1 MDEDFKDPFDYND
14 IIPLDFKSKTSIP
27 QVFEEIYKNTENTK
41 IDWKKRELALKKIGR
56 ICLGNHG
63 KSEIFLQFFNG
74 QIYSNLGLQLSD
86 LRSSLMKDACRII
99 SLCAREL
106 GTLIESSILHL
117 MTQYIL
123 FKIAGNSN
131 KVISDN
137 SSKCVLNIVKYVH
150 SVKVIINVCE
160 QKVLKANV
168 VRVLVAQCIY
178 YIMCLYKKNLILKT
192 IGILLDT
199 IKSLLSDPNSEVRS
213 TSRRVF
219 IAYKKRFPEE
229 ADEFYNELEKSVQKQ
244 INEDEKIYWDFTFIK
259 VDNSIDNNPT
269 NPIPNKNKILYSN
282 DKLPKSEEVKYSP
295 KNSSNEDI
303 KKNIYNDINIINNDQ
318 NNDNIINNINE
329 EDNNSPL
336 KESDEIN
343 INSNNIKNEF
353 KFTNLNLLR
362 QQKQNR
368 KNKSQQKRHLSKNI
382 LKSPN
387 KNLNSSKN
395 EDENNFTSEK
405 KDLNEIKNNNIKNN
419 LNKNKIS
426 KSQKKNIS
434 KKKTLTEE
442 KIIILIKKLDETNN
456 IDDKLLV
463 FQYIFND
470 FTQILKDINNFSEVS
485 IRKFID
491 IHIEYLGV
499 ENKSLIS
506 QVIKNL
512 MRMIFYMNQIF
523 NNYDI
528 ESIIKLFLIELK
540 KNNDD
545 SNIEKSLKKLI
556 FQMYEVMRRKINNE
570 ELIKILFSLIKEK
583 DNENL
588 LESNNYNDYD
598 YETLY
603 DWITLLV
610 PSCGNIFNNLNNFKK
625 YFKKISF
632 VDINSVKIKHLIDI
646 LYKLYSDNFI
656 LAYNEENEINQNK
669 ILSLM
674 EKNNSIYYQE
684 LVNKIRN
691 KSTRKNS
698 ANNSF
703 INNVT
708 RDAGDYEE
716 VPEEIISYLE
726 NGDIDSFKIYLE
738 NHKNLVP
745 SFLLLLSDSRYNEKK
760 YVLNLINFT
769 YSLISSVDIFI
780 SDLEQCI
787 ELFINQIIH
796 LLLTNKK
803 NNIIVQ
809 TSKEILMI
817 APLKL
822 NIEKFFKAISQYL
835 NMRSDPILLETLL
848 MSIKNFI
855 INKKTQNLENLLP
868 YFIEEVI
875 SFINHPV
882 KEVKEQAVYC
892 CVEIIMVLGHKFDTY
907 FDKIPKNQQN
917 LINLFIKKRTG

>member
-1 MDEDFKDPFDYND
+1 
-14 IIPLDFKSKTSIP
+14 
-27 QVFEEIYKNTENTK
+27 
-41 IDWKKRELALKKIGR
+41 
-56 ICLGNHG
+56 
-63 KSEIFLQFFNG
+63 
-74 QIYSNLGLQLSD
+74 
-86 LRSSLMKDACRII
+86 
-99 SLCAREL
+99 
-106 GTLIESSILHL
+106 
-117 MTQYIL
+117 
-123 FKIAGNSN
+123 
-131 KVISDN
+131 
-137 SSKCVLNIVKYVH
+137 
-150 SVKVIINVCE
+150 
-160 QKVLKANV
+160 
-168 VRVLVAQCIY
+168 
-178 YIMCLYKKNLILKT
+178 
-192 IGILLDT
+192 
-199 IKSLLSDPNSEVRS
+199 
-213 TSRRVF
+213 
-219 IAYKKRFPEE
+219 
-229 ADEFYNELEKSVQKQ
+229 
-244 INEDEKIYWDFTFIK
+244 
-259 VDNSIDNNPT
+259 
-269 NPIPNKNKILYSN
+269 
-282 DKLPKSEEVKYSP
+282 
-295 KNSSNEDI
+295 
-303 KKNIYNDINIINNDQ
+303 
-318 NNDNIINNINE
+318 
-329 EDNNSPL
+329 
-336 KESDEIN
+336 
-343 INSNNIKNEF
+343 
-353 KFTNLNLLR
+353 
-362 QQKQNR
+362 
-368 KNKSQQKRHLSKNI
+368 
-382 LKSPN
+382 
-387 KNLNSSKN
+387 
-395 EDENNFTSEK
+395 
-405 KDLNEIKNNNIKNN
+405 
-419 LNKNKIS
+419 
-426 KSQKKNIS
+426 
-434 KKKTLTEE
+434 
-442 KIIILIKKLDETNN
+442 
-456 IDDKLLV
+456 
-463 FQYIFND
+463 
-470 FTQILKDINNFSEVS
+470 
-485 IRKFID
+485 
-491 IHIEYLGV
+491 
-499 ENKSLIS
+499 
-506 QVIKNL
+506 
-512 MRMIFYMNQIF
+512 MNQIF

-583 DNENL
+583 ENENL

-691 KSTRKNS
+691 KSTNKNS
-698 ANNSF
+698 VNNSF

>member
-303 KKNIYNDINIINNDQ
+303 KKNISNDLNIINNDQ

-362 QQKQNR
+362 QHKQNR

-583 DNENL
+583 DNENS

-684 LVNKIRN
+684 LVSKIRN

-780 SDLEQCI
+780 SDLDQCI